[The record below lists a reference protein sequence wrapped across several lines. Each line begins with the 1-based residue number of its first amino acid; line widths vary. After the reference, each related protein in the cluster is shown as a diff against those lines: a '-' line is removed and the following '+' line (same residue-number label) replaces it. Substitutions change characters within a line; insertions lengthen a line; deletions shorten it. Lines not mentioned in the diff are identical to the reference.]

1 MRVPE
6 QPPSHPSHLDS
17 RGLLFAFA
25 AYLLWGAFPL
35 YFKLISAAGPFEIIG
50 HRVLWTFVFCLLAVV
65 GWRETGHLKEVLAD
79 RRLFWGLTGAGVL
92 VTVNWTI
99 YVWGVLNDHVV
110 DAALGYFINPLFTV
124 ALAVL
129 VLHERLRLAQW
140 VAVGVA
146 AVAVLVIAIGYG
158 QVPWVA
164 LSLAVSFGLY
174 GLVKKQV
181 GGRVSPL
188 VGLTIETTMLAPVA
202 LAFLVWLQATGAS
215 NLLRHGPGLTVGLVA
230 AGIITAIPL
239 LLFAAASARIPLSMM
254 GLIQYVTPMLQFI
267 FGVWINHEAM
277 PPARWAGFA
286 LVWVALIVLTV
297 DSLRAARRPVVIDPE
312 IMD

>member
-1 MRVPE
+1 MPE
-6 QPPSHPSHLDS
+6 QNRHLDS
-17 RGLLFAFA
+17 RGLLFAFG
-25 AYLLWGAFPL
+25 AYLLWGGFAA
-35 YFKLISAAGPFEIIG
+35 YFKLLSAAGPFEIIG
-50 HRVLWTFVFCLLAVV
+50 HRVLWTFVFCILAVV
-65 GWRETGHLKEVLAD
+65 VLRQTAHLRQVIAD
-79 RRLFWGLTGAGVL
+79 RRLFWGLAGAGVL
-92 VTVNWTI
+92 VTVNWSI
-99 YVWGVLNDHVV
+99 YVWGVINDHVV

-129 VLHERLRLAQW
+129 VLGERLRIAQW
-140 VAVGVA
+140 VAVGIA
-146 AVAVLVIAIGYG
+146 TVAVLVIAIGYG

-188 VGLTIETTMLAPVA
+188 VGLTVETAMLAPLA
-202 LAFLVWLQATGAS
+202 LGFLAWLQATGAS
-215 NLLRHGPGLTVGLVA
+215 NLFSHGPGLTIGLVA
-230 AGIITAIPL
+230 AGVITAVPL
-239 LLFAAASARIPLSMM
+239 LMFAAASARIPLSMM
-254 GLIQYVTPMLQFI
+254 GLIQYVTPLIQFS

-277 PPARWAGFA
+277 PPARWAGFG
-286 LVWVALIVLTV
+286 LVWVALVVLTV

>member
-1 MRVPE
+1 MSE
-6 QPPSHPSHLDS
+6 QQPQPSHIDS
-17 RGLLFAFA
+17 RGLLFAFS

-35 YFKLISAAGPFEIIG
+35 YFKLLAAAGPFEIIG
-50 HRVLWTFVFCLLAVV
+50 HRVLWTFVFCLLAVLV
-65 GWRETGHLKEVLAD
+65 LRQTAHLREVFAD
-79 RRLFWGLTGAGVL
+79 RALFWRLAAAGVL

-99 YVWGVLNDHVV
+99 YVWGVINDHVV

-129 VLHERLRLAQW
+129 VLNERLRIAQW
-140 VAVGVA
+140 VAVGIAV
-146 AVAVLVIAIGYG
+146 VAVLVIALGYG

-164 LSLAVSFGLY
+164 LSLAVTFGLY

-188 VGLTIETTMLAPVA
+188 VGLTIETTALAPVA
-202 LAFLVWLQATGAS
+202 LAFLVWLQVSGAS
-215 NLLRHGPGLTVGLVA
+215 NFVSHGPALTLWLVA
-230 AGIITAIPL
+230 AGVITAIPL

-254 GLIQYVTPMLQFI
+254 GLIQYVTPVIQFA
-267 FGVWINHEAM
+267 FGVWINHESM

-286 LVWVALIVLTV
+286 LVWVALVILTV

>member
-1 MRVPE
+1 MPDR
-6 QPPSHPSHLDS
+6 PPSRLDS

-25 AYLLWGAFPL
+25 AYLLWGAFPI
-35 YFKLISAAGPFEIIG
+35 YFKLLSAAGPFEIIG
-50 HRVLWTFVFCLLAVV
+50 HRVLWTFLFCLLAVV
-65 GWRETGHLKEVLAD
+65 VWRQTSHLKEVLAD

-99 YVWGVLNDHVV
+99 YVWGILNNHVV

-129 VLHERLRLAQW
+129 VLHERLRIAQW
-140 VAVGVA
+140 VAVGIAV
-146 AVAVLVIAIGYG
+146 VAVLVIALGYG

-188 VGLTIETTMLAPVA
+188 VGLTIETAMLTPVA

-215 NLLRHGPGLTVGLVA
+215 SLLSHGPGLTLGLVA
-230 AGIITAIPL
+230 AGVVTAIPL

-254 GLIQYVTPMLQFI
+254 GLIQYVTPVIQFA
-267 FGVWINHEAM
+267 FGVWINHESM

-286 LVWVALIVLTV
+286 LVWVALVVLTV